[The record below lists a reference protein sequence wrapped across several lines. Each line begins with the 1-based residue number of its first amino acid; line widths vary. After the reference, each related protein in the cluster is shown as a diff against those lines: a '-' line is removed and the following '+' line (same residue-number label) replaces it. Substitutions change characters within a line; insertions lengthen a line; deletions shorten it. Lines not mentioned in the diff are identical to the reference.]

1 MSDTNSYHFCADDR
15 LVQVNGNYI
24 SRPFFTNLLNGATLC
39 PLDLREVGIHQLAT
53 WLIKH
58 EITIYRA
65 FPGAFRSFV
74 SLLSGR
80 ERFLSLR
87 LVRLAGEPL
96 YRSDV
101 ELFKKYFSSDCV
113 LNNAYAST
121 ETGLICSYYLDKFT
135 KIIGHRVPV
144 GYPVVGKDVSIADA
158 EGNDVPADQPGEI
171 IVKSR
176 FLSAGYWER
185 SEETRNNFQW
195 SDEDTEASIYRTG
208 DIGRLSADGCLT
220 HLGRKDDRVKIQN
233 FRVDIGE
240 IEAVLA
246 EHPEVKLA
254 IMTAKKN
261 ASGDSKL
268 IAYYIPRHKPGPT
281 VTSLREF
288 LTAKLPPYMLP
299 SVFVA
304 LDQLPLTG
312 TGKVNRRALP
322 DPDRSRPNLA
332 TPLVEPTTEIE
343 AKLAAIWM
351 EVLLVN
357 QVGIHDSFFD
367 LGGNSLT
374 AHRVIARAIQT
385 FHLELPVRALFDAP
399 TVAEIAAIITQNQT
413 KQASGTVLAQMLR
426 EVEAMTEE
434 EAQRQLVKENAQS

>member
-158 EGNDVPADQPGEI
+158 EAAFFRRVIGNVARKPEI
-171 IVKSR
+171 TFNGR
-176 FLSAGYWER
+176 
-185 SEETRNNFQW
+185 TR
-195 SDEDTEASIYRTG
+195 I
-208 DIGRLSADGCLT
+208 
-220 HLGRKDDRVKIQN
+220 
-233 FRVDIGE
+233 
-240 IEAVLA
+240 
-246 EHPEVKLA
+246 PKLA
-254 IMTAKKN
+254 
-261 ASGDSKL
+261 S
-268 IAYYIPRHKPGPT
+268 
-281 VTSLREF
+281 
-288 LTAKLPPYMLP
+288 
-299 SVFVA
+299 
-304 LDQLPLTG
+304 
-312 TGKVNRRALP
+312 
-322 DPDRSRPNLA
+322 
-332 TPLVEPTTEIE
+332 
-343 AKLAAIWM
+343 
-351 EVLLVN
+351 
-357 QVGIHDSFFD
+357 
-367 LGGNSLT
+367 
-374 AHRVIARAIQT
+374 IARAISVGY
-385 FHLELPVRALFDAP
+385 PPMV
-399 TVAEIAAIITQNQT
+399 V
-413 KQASGTVLAQMLR
+413 
-426 EVEAMTEE
+426 
-434 EAQRQLVKENAQS
+434 

>member
-1 MSDTNSYHFCADDR
+1 
-15 LVQVNGNYI
+15 
-24 SRPFFTNLLNGATLC
+24 
-39 PLDLREVGIHQLAT
+39 
-53 WLIKH
+53 
-58 EITIYRA
+58 
-65 FPGAFRSFV
+65 
-74 SLLSGR
+74 
-80 ERFLSLR
+80 
-87 LVRLAGEPL
+87 
-96 YRSDV
+96 
-101 ELFKKYFSSDCV
+101 
-113 LNNAYAST
+113 
-121 ETGLICSYYLDKFT
+121 
-135 KIIGHRVPV
+135 
-144 GYPVVGKDVSIADA
+144 
-158 EGNDVPADQPGEI
+158 
-171 IVKSR
+171 
-176 FLSAGYWER
+176 
-185 SEETRNNFQW
+185 
-195 SDEDTEASIYRTG
+195 
-208 DIGRLSADGCLT
+208 
-220 HLGRKDDRVKIQN
+220 
-233 FRVDIGE
+233 
-240 IEAVLA
+240 
-246 EHPEVKLA
+246 
-254 IMTAKKN
+254 
-261 ASGDSKL
+261 
-268 IAYYIPRHKPGPT
+268 
-281 VTSLREF
+281 
-288 LTAKLPPYMLP
+288 MLP